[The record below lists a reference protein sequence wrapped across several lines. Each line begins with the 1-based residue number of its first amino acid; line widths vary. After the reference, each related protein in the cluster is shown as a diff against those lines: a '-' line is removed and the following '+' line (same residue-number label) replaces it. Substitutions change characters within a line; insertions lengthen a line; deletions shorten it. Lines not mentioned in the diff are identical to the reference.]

1 MKKIIAIVFALLI
14 GITFTGC
21 TEKVNVSDNIKD
33 DRLDHMVMINGI
45 LYSDT
50 GNESDITERKCGT
63 PDGEITSTVDS
74 DEKPT
79 QDNQS
84 NFGTGYKY
92 QYGSEGTIE
101 LYMNE
106 KWWVFEAEPQT
117 SELYSKEDIRSAIE
131 VIKLYFNED
140 SGCTLTSIEYAGDEI
155 SKNHAEW
162 AERVDKEEAIVL
174 ISSFDVDSS
183 GCGDAL
189 NPNSTYD
196 NYLWILARNK
206 NEDWIHVDNG
216 Y

>member
-1 MKKIIAIVFALLI
+1 MKKIFAIVFTLLV

-21 TEKVNVSDNIKD
+21 TEKVNGPNNIKD
-33 DRLDHMVMINGI
+33 DKLDHMVMINGI
-45 LYSDT
+45 LYLDT
-50 GNESDITERKCGT
+50 GKESTVEGRCGVM
-63 PDGEITSTVDS
+63 DGEIVSTVDS

-84 NFGTGYKY
+84 NFGTGYAY
-92 QYGSEGTIE
+92 QYGPENTVEIFKDE
-101 LYMNE
+101 T
-106 KWWVFEAEPQT
+106 WWIFEAEPQT
-117 SELYSKEDIRSAIE
+117 SELYSKDDIQSAIE
-131 VIKLYFNED
+131 VIKTYFNED
-140 SGCTLTSIEYAGDEI
+140 SGCTLTSIEYAGDEM
-155 SKNHAEW
+155 SKNYAEW
-162 AERVDKEEAIVL
+162 AERVDREEVIVL